1 MVYTENIALAEK
13 LYENI
18 KEEELLKRVN
28 KRLKEENS
36 LLEAEAE
43 NNKAVVKEK
52 QSDSQRKA
60 AKIKEV
66 RKNFRYHLSFLL
78 LRDRDNIHCG
88 N

>member
-1 MVYTENIALAEK
+1 MPYLAYISRNLDETTRVVYTENIALAEK
-13 LYENI
+13 LNENI

-66 RKNFRYHLSFLL
+66 YRG
-78 LRDRDNIHCG
+78 I
-88 N
+88 

>member
-1 MVYTENIALAEK
+1 MTPYLAYISRNLDETTKVVYTENIALAKK
-13 LYENI
+13 LNENI

-60 AKIKEV
+60 ARIKEV
-66 RKNFRYHLSFLL
+66 YRG
-78 LRDRDNIHCG
+78 I
-88 N
+88 